1 MFILFSGIKKKIILI
16 FQQNIP
22 CFLTDK
28 NEKSVL
34 FYLIFY
40 VSLS

>member
-1 MFILFSGIKKKIILI
+1 MFIILRSLKKKIILI

-22 CFLTDK
+22 KFLTGK

-40 VSLS
+40 ITLA